1 MNRMSTVMKY
11 GKEQLFI
18 NSKRMQ
24 RRNILIS
31 FKILL
36 FFILP
41 IFLTGQINIKNINLI
56 NPDSN
61 LLYVG
66 INNTILVN
74 GFEKDSDLKMSVS
87 EGIITKEEA
96 NKFIISRIRGQ
107 SDTIRIYNN
116 EKIETF
122 YNNH

>member
-1 MNRMSTVMKY
+1 MSTVMKY
-11 GKEQLFI
+11 GKGQLFI
-18 NSKRMQ
+18 NSKQMQ

>member
-1 MNRMSTVMKY
+1 MSTVMKY